1 MHGVVFLIVAGLMDL
16 GFSQRLSGVQWL
28 NYLRSRNRPSLP
40 SIRAE
45 QQDDYCPLECDCPAS
60 FPVAMY
66 CHSRNLQHIPY
77 VPSRIKYV
85 YLQRNHITGIQDG
98 VFDNA
103 TSLVWVM
110 LHQNRLSSERLGEN
124 VFSKLENLE
133 RLYLD
138 NNELSSIPENLPKF
152 IKDLRLGHN
161 KIAKIQSSTFEG
173 MSDLL
178 TLHLQGNSIEE
189 VGGAFKGL
197 KSLNML
203 DLRKNKLKTIP
214 YNLPEI
220 LHQLYLEFN
229 HIESIPA
236 DFLTMYPNLQ
246 FVRLAHNRLTDGGI
260 PPNTFNATGLV
271 ELDLSHNQLKKIPTV
286 SRSLE
291 NLYLQANQINEFTLG
306 SFCDVV
312 DMMNYSQLKVLRM
325 DGNKISA
332 KDVPAKAVYCLRLAV
347 SIHL

>member
-1 MHGVVFLIVAGLMDL
+1 MRMVVLLIVAGLVDL
-16 GFSQRLSGVQWL
+16 SFPQRLSAVQWL
-28 NYLRSRNRPSLP
+28 NYLRNRHRPLMW
-40 SIRAE
+40 AE
-45 QQDDYCPLECDCPAS
+45 RLDDECPLECDCPAS

-85 YLQRNHITGIQDG
+85 YLQRNQITGIQDG

-103 TSLVWVM
+103 TSLIWIM
-110 LHQNRLSSERLGEN
+110 LHQNQLSSDRLGKN
-124 VFSKLENLE
+124 VFSKLKNLD

-138 NNELSSIPENLPKF
+138 NNELTRVPPNLPKS

-161 KIAKIQSSTFEG
+161 KIAKIQSSAFEG
-173 MSDLL
+173 MYDLA
-178 TLHLQGNSIEE
+178 TLHLQANHIED

-197 KSLNML
+197 KSLNVL
-203 DLRKNKLKTIP
+203 DLRKNKLKKIP

-246 FVRLAHNRLTDGGI
+246 FVRLAHNKLTNEGI
-260 PPNTFNATGLV
+260 PPNTFNVSGLV
-271 ELDLSHNQLKKIPTV
+271 ELDLSHNKLKKIPTV
-286 SRSLE
+286 SKSLE
-291 NLYLQANQINEFTLG
+291 NLYLQANQINEFSLS

-325 DGNKISA
+325 EGNKISA